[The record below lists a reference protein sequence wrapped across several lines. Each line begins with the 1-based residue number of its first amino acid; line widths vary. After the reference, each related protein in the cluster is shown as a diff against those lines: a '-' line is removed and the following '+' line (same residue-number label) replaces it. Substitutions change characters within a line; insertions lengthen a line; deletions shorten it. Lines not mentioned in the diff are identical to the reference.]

1 MITGK
6 QLYVVAVQTVV
17 VDVVE
22 CPYPVLL
29 SHYEVI
35 DTVIRGGM
43 YTASARLSGDM
54 ITAQHG
60 HVTMVK
66 GVAQLQLLQR
76 FTATA
81 TNNFMLIDAHPL
93 QHGRSE
99 EHTSELQSRGHLVCR
114 LLLDKKNKKRY

>member
-1 MITGK
+1 MVTGK

-22 CPYPVLL
+22 CPDAVLL
-29 SHYEVI
+29 SHHEVI

-76 FTATA
+76 DRKST
-81 TNNFMLIDAHPL
+81 
-93 QHGRSE
+93 
-99 EHTSELQSRGHLVCR
+99 R
-114 LLLDKKNKKRY
+114 LNSSHVASSYAVFCLNKTTKQ

>member
-6 QLYVVAVQTVV
+6 QRYVVAVQTVV

-22 CPYPVLL
+22 CPYPVLH

-35 DTVIRGGM
+35 DTVIRGGL
-43 YTASARLSGDM
+43 YIVRARLRGDM
-54 ITAQHG
+54 IMTQHAR
-60 HVTMVK
+60 VTMVK

-93 QHGRSE
+93 QHGR
-99 EHTSELQSRGHLVCR
+99 Q
-114 LLLDKKNKKRY
+114 

>member
-99 EHTSELQSRGHLVCR
+99 ERRVGKGGQATGER
-114 LLLDKKNKKRY
+114 

>member
-60 HVTMVK
+60 PVTMVK
-66 GVAQLQLLQR
+66 GVAQRQMYHHL
-76 FTATA
+76 TYNA

-93 QHGRSE
+93 QHRR
-99 EHTSELQSRGHLVCR
+99 Q
-114 LLLDKKNKKRY
+114 